1 MCFIA
6 SSKSTKSMTALLSL
20 YCSSAFSSTASIL
33 STPWTCARLAL
44 TASAHAFASAPART
58 RGVGCF
64 RKPPLWLQH
73 GDEVVCEIDGI
84 GRIANRVTA
93 SPPRAAL

>member
-1 MCFIA
+1 MRIR
-6 SSKSTKSMTALLSL
+6 S
-20 YCSSAFSSTASIL
+20 
-33 STPWTCARLAL
+33 P
-44 TASAHAFASAPART
+44 
-58 RGVGCF
+58 GVGAF
-64 RKPPLWLQH
+64 RKPPLWLKD